1 MGLGVEMNSPR
12 VTNCGLWGW
21 RPSFLK
27 IFNTPNMY
35 LVLFSISSFA
45 IATSLG
51 MNQVLIQTLQEL
63 FNLNSKKI
71 GLILIAN
78 DLSGLVVAFIFGH
91 FASKGKMR
99 WLLFGVIVSFIAN
112 LLQSGTQL
120 FVKLPELTSDVT
132 ESSGTKEKAMCD
144 GDNLSDSVI
153 ESTFYAVQN
162 NKLFWVLFLAG
173 IFQGIGTSQAICGIT
188 YLDEVMTKKKLGP
201 SIAVASIISLLG
213 YTASYLFGAYLLT
226 QYVTLGTPPDGVTL
240 GSSHWVGAWWMG
252 YLAPGLLLAISGIP
266 MILFPTQM
274 PAAKIVLQE
283 KIEKGRASQQEKD
296 SELNRSLKELIK
308 DLLPTLKR
316 LVKNKALLFLLAG
329 EALNNIYVSSMAYDT
344 KLLSNLFKIS
354 VTETGT
360 LIGLLKI
367 VGTLLGLVVGGA
379 FMGKFAPSGKTCLLF
394 VAVTQFLALPAP
406 PMSLHHCE
414 PANVAGISVSYPA
427 DLSLDWNKESRNLT
441 DECNGGCSC
450 STDFYEPV
458 CDLENMITYFS
469 PCHAG
474 CSSYNEEKKVYEN
487 CGCSQ
492 ADLIPEACPAENS
505 CSTRKWI
512 VFVIQQFFGVLIFF
526 SHYPALNVAYLRVV
540 PEIDR
545 SAAQGLKQFFT
556 RAFGFLLG
564 PILFGAIIDSYCV
577 VSRDGGSCWLYDLHG
592 MILTFTMSQLGFR
605 VAGTICIFAAWRLY
619 PE

>member
-1 MGLGVEMNSPR
+1 MGVEMNSPR

-45 IATSLG
+45 IAVTLG
-51 MNQVLIQTLQEL
+51 MNQVLIPTLQEL
-63 FNLNSKKI
+63 FNLNSKQI

-78 DLSGLVVAFIFGH
+78 DLSGLVVAFLFGH
-91 FASKGKMR
+91 FASKGKIK

-120 FVKLPELTSDVT
+120 FVKLPELTSNVT
-132 ESSGTKEKAMCD
+132 ESSGTEEKVMCTLND
-144 GDNLSDSVI
+144 GDNVNSVI

-162 NKLFWVLFLAG
+162 NKLFWILFLAG
-173 IFQGIGTSQAICGIT
+173 ILQGIGTSQAICGIT

-201 SIAVASIISLLG
+201 SIAVASIIGLLG

-252 YLAPGLLLAISGIP
+252 YLAPGLLLALSGIP

-274 PAAKIVLQE
+274 PAAKIVLRE
-283 KIEKGRASQQEKD
+283 KIDNGKASQQEKD
-296 SELNRSLKELIK
+296 FELNRSFKKLIK

-316 LVKNKALLFLLAG
+316 LMKNKALLFLLVG

-344 KLLSNLFKIS
+344 KLLSQLFKIS

-367 VGTLLGLVVGGA
+367 VGTLLGLALGGA
-379 FMGKFAPSGKTCLLF
+379 FMGKFAPSGKRCLLF
-394 VAVTQFLALPAP
+394 VVVTLLLAMPAP

-414 PANVAGISVSYPA
+414 TDNVAGLSVSYPT
-427 DLSLDWNKESRNLT
+427 DLSLDWNKGSRNLT
-441 DECNGGCSC
+441 DKCNGECNCSK
-450 STDFYEPV
+450 DFYEPV
-458 CDLENMITYFS
+458 CDLESNITYFS

-474 CSSYNEEKKVYEN
+474 CSSYNEEKNVYEN
-487 CGCSQ
+487 CECSQ
-492 ADLIPEACPAENS
+492 ADLVPGACPAEDS

-512 VFVIQQFFGVLIFF
+512 VFVIQQFFGTLFFF
-526 SHYPALNVAYLRVV
+526 SHYPAISVAYLRVV

-556 RAFGFLLG
+556 RAFGFVLG
-564 PILFGAIIDSYCV
+564 PILFGAIIDNYCV
-577 VSRDGGSCWLYDLHG
+577 VWRLGGSCWLYDLHDL
-592 MILTFTMSQLGFR
+592 IVTFTMSQLGFR
-605 VAGTICIFAAWRLY
+605 LAGTICIFIAWRHY